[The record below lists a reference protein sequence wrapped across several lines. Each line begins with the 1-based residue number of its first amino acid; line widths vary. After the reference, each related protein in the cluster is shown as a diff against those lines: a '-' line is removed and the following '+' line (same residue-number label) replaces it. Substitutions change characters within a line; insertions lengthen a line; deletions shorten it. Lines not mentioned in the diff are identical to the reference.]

1 MEMKVIV
8 EEDIETE
15 VAKILT
21 EKIKTLNRKKIR

>member
-15 VAKILT
+15 VAKTLT
-21 EKIKTLNRKKIR
+21 EKKNTLDLEAE